1 MEPSA
6 IENTAAR
13 QVATVFILRADGAA
27 LLQHREDK
35 PGLRRSS
42 MWVPPGG
49 GLDPGESPEAGA
61 RREIREET
69 DYVCGDL
76 RWLETVE
83 DDPGDGGPIECL
95 HVFWTIY
102 DGAQAPRC
110 LEGQDLRF
118 VPRAGAGGYRM
129 PGFLFNLWDRALAAG
144 SIVPDRPA
152 APATTKETSL
162 TPDLTTPARPGP
174 PQGARPF
181 DARAQR
187 KRCIKLRKRILEMSQ
202 TVSALHIAGAYS
214 CLEIVAT
221 VYFGLMRHAPA
232 VEKPDTFILSKGHG
246 SLAQYTALEE
256 LGVLS
261 RAEMD
266 KYCKPGGHLG
276 THPDVGLPG
285 IEASTG
291 SLGHGLG
298 IAMGMAYA
306 DKVRGDDRVVYVV
319 MSDGEL
325 QEGSVWEAMM
335 LAPTLGLNRVV
346 AFVDLNGFQSLGRT
360 AESHPNFFPVLE
372 KVRAFG
378 WESVEIDGH
387 DPQAVYD
394 AVVNRRGDRPFMA
407 VARTVKGK
415 GVSYMENVP
424 IWHYRSPNPQE
435 YQQALRELSEWEA
448 TL

>member
-1 MEPSA
+1 MGASTTES
-6 IENTAAR
+6 TAAR
-13 QVATVFILRADGAA
+13 QIATVFILRDDGAA
-27 LLQHREDK
+27 LLQHRDDK
-35 PGLRRSS
+35 PGLRRAG

-49 GLDPGESPEAGA
+49 GLDPGETPEDAA
-61 RREIREET
+61 RREILEET
-69 DYVCGDL
+69 RYVCGDL
-76 RWLETVE
+76 HRLDAVE
-83 DDPGDGGPIECL
+83 DDPGDGGPIEHL

-102 DGAQAPRC
+102 DGVQAPRC

-118 VPRAGAGGYRM
+118 VPRAAAGRYRM
-129 PGFLFNLWDRALAAG
+129 PGFLFDLWDRALAAG
-144 SIVPDRPA
+144 SIVPDRLA
-152 APATTKETSL
+152 ADGTTKEVPLSAD
-162 TPDLTTPARPGP
+162 PTTKARPRP
-174 PQGARPF
+174 PRAARPF
-181 DARAQR
+181 DARAER
-187 KRCIKLRKRILEMSQ
+187 MRCIKLRKRILEMSQ

-221 VYFGLMRHAPA
+221 IYFGLMRHSPE

-246 SLAQYTALEE
+246 SLAQYTSLEE

-261 RAEMD
+261 REEMD

-291 SLGHGLG
+291 SLGHGLCIG
-298 IAMGMAYA
+298 MGMAIA
-306 DKVRGDDRVVYVV
+306 DKVRGDDRIVYVV

-335 LAPTLGLNRVV
+335 LAPTLGLNRLV

-360 AESHPNFFPVLE
+360 AETHPNFFPVLD

-394 AVVNRRGDRPFMA
+394 AVVNRSGDRPFMA

-435 YQQALRELSEWEA
+435 YQQALRELSDWEA